1 MIKWLYIGAWNER
14 RIYVWKKVAY
24 NDAIKI
30 LKEAGE
36 QE

>member
-1 MIKWLYIGAWNER
+1 MKGEYMYG
-14 RIYVWKKVAY
+14 KKVAY
-24 NDAIKI
+24 KDAIKI